1 MLKKLTLLFFA
12 VIVYTSNAQII
23 INEYSASN
31 LDNIK
36 DHFNKTEDW
45 VEIYNPG
52 NENIDIGSWFLSD
65 KEDDLAK
72 WAFPPNTVIS
82 ANGFLKVFCSG
93 NDGFY
98 ADEYHTNFKL
108 TQTKGDDIL
117 AISNTSKNIV
127 DFVEL
132 NLTLTEH
139 SNCRDADGGE
149 NWMICTK
156 PSIGSSNNNSIKA
169 KRYTTVPIMDLKA
182 GFYEGM
188 QTVTITNQEANSVLR
203 YTIDGSNP
211 LPDSPVYDS
220 PVIISETTVVKA
232 KAYSNDV
239 DILPGRMEFNTYFID
254 ESFSLPV
261 FSVAAD
267 RVTELA
273 SGIGELLPI
282 GSLEYFKDGEFVTR
296 SFGELNR
303 HGQDSWVLPHR
314 SIDWISRD
322 EMGYSKEVD
331 APIIS
336 SSDRDEFQRFMFRNS
351 GDDNYPAIG
360 DEDHE
365 GSTHIRDEYVQT
377 LAQEGNLKL
386 DVRKVE
392 RVILFLN
399 GQYWGL
405 YGMREK
411 VVDHDYTD
419 FYYDQG
425 KKETQFLST
434 WGDTEIE
441 YGGTKALDEWTAF
454 RDFILDNDMGDT
466 NNYKIVKDSLNLL
479 SLIDF
484 FTMNQATVASDWLVY
499 NTGWWRGLNQ
509 EGSHKKWGYILWDLD
524 ATFDYYINY
533 KVTDITAMI

>member
-1 MLKKLTLLFFA
+1 
-12 VIVYTSNAQII
+12 VIFVFTVQANAQIF

-52 NENIDIGSWFLSD
+52 SEDLDISGWFLSD
-65 KEDDLAK
+65 KIDDKSK
-72 WAFPPNTVIS
+72 WGFPPNSVLS
-82 ANGFLKVFCSG
+82 ANGFIKVFCSG
-93 NDGFY
+93 NDGLY

-108 TQTKGDDIL
+108 TQTKGDDVL
-117 AISNTSKNIV
+117 VISNPDKSMV

-132 NLTLTEH
+132 KLTLTEH
-139 SNCRDADGGE
+139 SNCREVDGGE
-149 NWMICTK
+149 NWMICTE

-169 KRYTTVPIMDLKA
+169 TRYTAVPTMNLKA
-182 GFYEGM
+182 GFYQGE
-188 QTVTITNQEANSVLR
+188 QTVSITNQEANSVLR

-211 LPDSPVYDS
+211 LPDSPVYEDPIS
-220 PVIISETTVVKA
+220 ISETTVVKA
-232 KAYSNDV
+232 QSYSNNP
-239 DILPGRMEFNTYFID
+239 DILPGMIEFNTYFID

-267 RVTELA
+267 RVTNLA
-273 SGIGELLPI
+273 GGTGELLPI
-282 GSLEYFKDGEFVTR
+282 GSLEYFKDEEFVTR

-322 EMGYSKEVD
+322 EMGYSKAVD
-331 APIIS
+331 APLFS
-336 SSDRDEFQRFMFRNS
+336 SSDRDEYQRFMFRNS
-351 GDDNYPAIG
+351 GDDNYPAIDG
-360 DEDHE
+360 IDHE

-425 KKETQFLST
+425 KKDAQFLST

-441 YGGTKALDEWTAF
+441 YGGTKALDEWSQL
-454 RDFILDNDMGDT
+454 RDFILDNDMGDV
-466 NNYKIVKDSLNLL
+466 NNYNIIEDSIDLI

-484 FTMNQATVASDWLVY
+484 FTINQATVASDWLVY
-499 NTGWWRGLNQ
+499 NTGWWRGIN
-509 EGSHKKWGYILWDLD
+509 ENGSHKKWGYILWDLD
-524 ATFDYYINY
+524 
-533 KVTDITAMI
+533 ITIMALI